1 MTPPQILISAGEAS
15 SEMYAARLAAA
26 LQQRTGAHLFGMG
39 GQRMREAGV
48 ELVADAGEI
57 AVVGIFEVLKKLP
70 AVFRIRRRLVKE
82 AAARRPALAIL
93 IDSPGF
99 NLGLARQLRNLG
111 VRIVYFIG
119 PQVWAWRPGRV
130 RWIKRRVERMLVI
143 FPFEE
148 EFYRKHGVAATYV
161 GHPLVDQVHPSMT
174 REEFFKQN
182 GLDPHQLL
190 VAVLPGSRPGE
201 IGHHLPVILEA
212 CKQLRSELRPISP
225 QFMLAA
231 ASSLNV
237 RDFNS
242 YLQGTPGVT
251 VVEGQ
256 TYDALS
262 AADCAIVSSGT
273 ATVEAGLLGV
283 PMVVIYRLSRLTAFV
298 ARRLVSTPF
307 FAMVNLILGKAVV
320 PELIQDDFTP
330 QALAAETKHLLT
342 SSAAREEMKREFI
355 QLRDKLGPG
364 GAIERAAD
372 LIVGMLKSS
381 EIPRS

>member
-15 SEMYAARLAAA
+15 SEMYAARLATA

-39 GQRMREAGV
+39 GHRMRESGV

-70 AVFRIRRRLVKE
+70 AVFRIRRRLMKE
-82 AAARRPALAIL
+82 AAARHPALAIL

-99 NLGLARQLRNLG
+99 NLGLARQLRNQG
-111 VRIVYFIG
+111 VRVVYFIG

-143 FPFEE
+143 FHFEE
-148 EFYRKHGVAATYV
+148 EFYRKRGVAATYI
-161 GHPLVDQVHPSMT
+161 GHPLVDTVHPSMT
-174 REEFFKQN
+174 RDEFIKQN
-182 GLDPHQLL
+182 GLDPKRPL

-201 IGHHLPVILEA
+201 IGHHLPVILET
-212 CKQLRSELRPISP
+212 CKQLRSELRPASP
-225 QFMLAA
+225 QFVLAA
-231 ASSLNV
+231 ASSLTA
-237 RDFNS
+237 RDFMP
-242 YLQGTPGVT
+242 YLQGVPDVS
-251 VVEGQ
+251 VIEGQ
-256 TYDALS
+256 TYNVLA

-298 ARRLVSTPF
+298 ARHLVSTPF
-307 FAMVNLILGKAVV
+307 FGMVNLILGKAVV

-342 SSAAREEMKREFI
+342 SPAAREEMKRDLGE
-355 QLRDKLGPG
+355 LGNKMGPG
-364 GAIERAAD
+364 GAIDRAAEV
-372 LIVGMLKSS
+372 IAGMLGS
-381 EIPRS
+381 

>member
-15 SEMYAARLAAA
+15 SEMYAARLATA
-26 LQQRTGAHLFGMG
+26 LQQRTGSHLFGMG
-39 GQRMREAGV
+39 GHRMREAGV

-82 AAARRPALAIL
+82 AATRRPALAIL

-111 VRIVYFIG
+111 VRVVYFIG

-161 GHPLVDQVHPSMT
+161 GHPLVDKVHPSMT

-182 GLDPHQLL
+182 GLDPHRPL
-190 VAVLPGSRPGE
+190 VAVLPGSRRGE
-201 IGHHLPVILEA
+201 VGHHLPVILEA
-212 CKQLRSELRPISP
+212 CKQLRSELRPVSP
-225 QFMLAA
+225 QFILAA
-231 ASSLNV
+231 ASSLTA

-242 YLQGTPGVT
+242 YLQGAPGVT

-256 TYDALS
+256 TYDALA

-283 PMVVIYRLSRLTAFV
+283 PMVVIYRLSHLTAFV
-298 ARRLVSTPF
+298 ARQLVSTPF
-307 FAMVNLILGKAVV
+307 FAMVNLILGKGVV
-320 PELIQDDFTP
+320 PELIQDDFTS

-342 SSAAREEMKREFI
+342 SSSAREEMKRELS
-355 QLRDKLGPG
+355 QLRHKMGPG
-364 GAIERAAD
+364 GAIDRAAD
-372 LIVGMLKSS
+372 VIVEML
-381 EIPRS
+381 RS

>member
-1 MTPPQILISAGEAS
+1 LTPPQILISAGEAS
-15 SEMYAARLAAA
+15 SEMYAARLATA

-39 GQRMREAGV
+39 GHRMRESGV

-70 AVFRIRRRLVKE
+70 AVFRIRRRLMKE
-82 AAARRPALAIL
+82 AAARHPALAIL

-99 NLGLARQLRNLG
+99 NLGLARQLRNQG
-111 VRIVYFIG
+111 VRVVYFIG

-143 FPFEE
+143 FHFEE
-148 EFYRKHGVAATYV
+148 EFYRKRGVAATYI
-161 GHPLVDQVHPSMT
+161 GHPLVDTVHPSMT
-174 REEFFKQN
+174 RDEFIKQN
-182 GLDPHQLL
+182 GLDPKRPL

-201 IGHHLPVILEA
+201 IGHHLPVILET
-212 CKQLRSELRPISP
+212 CKQLRSELRPASP
-225 QFMLAA
+225 QFVLAA
-231 ASSLNV
+231 ASSLTA
-237 RDFNS
+237 RDFMP
-242 YLQGTPGVT
+242 YLQGVPDVS
-251 VVEGQ
+251 VIEGQ
-256 TYDALS
+256 TYNVLA

-298 ARRLVSTPF
+298 ARHLVSTPF
-307 FAMVNLILGKAVV
+307 FGMVNLILGKAVV

-342 SSAAREEMKREFI
+342 SPAAREEMKRDLGE
-355 QLRDKLGPG
+355 LGNKMGPG
-364 GAIERAAD
+364 GAIDRAAEV
-372 LIVGMLKSS
+372 IAGMLGS
-381 EIPRS
+381 

>member
-1 MTPPQILISAGEAS
+1 LTPPQILISAGEAS
-15 SEMYAARLAAA
+15 SEMYAARLATA

-39 GQRMREAGV
+39 GHRMSESGV
-48 ELVADAGEI
+48 ELVADAREI

-70 AVFRIRRRLVKE
+70 VVFRIRRRLMKE

-99 NLGLARQLRNLG
+99 NLGLARQLRNQG
-111 VRIVYFIG
+111 VRVVYFIG

-161 GHPLVDQVHPSMT
+161 GHPLVDQVRASMT
-174 REEFFKQN
+174 RDEFFTQN
-182 GLDPHQLL
+182 GLDPKRPL

-201 IGHHLPVILEA
+201 ISNHLPVILET
-212 CKQLRSELRPISP
+212 CKQLRSELRPASP
-225 QFMLAA
+225 QFVLAA
-231 ASSLNV
+231 ASSLTAQ
-237 RDFNS
+237 DFNP
-242 YLQGTPGVT
+242 YLHGVPD
-251 VVEGQ
+251 VRVIEGQ
-256 TYDALS
+256 TYNVLA

-307 FAMVNLILGKAVV
+307 FGMVNLILGKGVV
-320 PELIQDDFTP
+320 PELIQDDFTS
-330 QALAAETKHLLT
+330 QALAAETKHLLA
-342 SSAAREEMKREFI
+342 SPAAREEMKRDLGE
-355 QLRDKLGPG
+355 LRNKMGPG
-364 GAIERAAD
+364 GAIDRAAEV
-372 LIVGMLKSS
+372 IAGML
-381 EIPRS
+381 

>member
-39 GQRMREAGV
+39 GHRMREAGV

-82 AAARRPALAIL
+82 ASARRPALAIL

-111 VRIVYFIG
+111 VRVVYFIG

-161 GHPLVDQVHPSMT
+161 GHPLVDKVHPSMT

-182 GLDPHQLL
+182 GLDPHRPL

-212 CKQLRSELRPISP
+212 CKQLRSELRPVSP
-225 QFMLAA
+225 QFILAA
-231 ASSLNV
+231 ASSLTA
-237 RDFNS
+237 RDFKS
-242 YLQGTPGVT
+242 HLQAVPDVT
-251 VVEGQ
+251 IVEGQ
-256 TYDALS
+256 TYDALA

-283 PMVVIYRLSRLTAFV
+283 PMVVVYRLSRLTAFV
-298 ARRLVSTPF
+298 ARQLVSTPF
-307 FAMVNLILGKAVV
+307 FAMVNLILGKSVV
-320 PELIQDDFTP
+320 PELIQDDFTS

-342 SSAAREEMKREFI
+342 SSAAREEMKRELI
-355 QLRDKLGPG
+355 QLRDKMGPG
-364 GAIERAAD
+364 GAVERAAD
-372 LIVGMLKSS
+372 VIVGMLKS
-381 EIPRS
+381 